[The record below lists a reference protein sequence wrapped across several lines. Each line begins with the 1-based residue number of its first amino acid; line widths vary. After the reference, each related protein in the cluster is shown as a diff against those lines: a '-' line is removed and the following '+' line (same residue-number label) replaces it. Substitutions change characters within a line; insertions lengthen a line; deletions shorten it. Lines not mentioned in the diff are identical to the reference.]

1 MLVKDELEDDRQDEG
16 RAEEILARSPAPQ
29 NFGDVRPQKGDM
41 RIPHARP
48 PGPGPPIERRR
59 HIFSMCTQIPAHT
72 QIVLLADAA
81 PEQDL
86 QIPRA
91 TTEDR
96 DRPST
101 CWSTLLW
108 LGAESLHLTTASA

>member
-1 MLVKDELEDDRQDEG
+1 MRG
-16 RAEEILARSPAPQ
+16 HLA
-29 NFGDVRPQKGDM
+29 
-41 RIPHARP
+41 
-48 PGPGPPIERRR
+48 PGPPIERRR

-72 QIVLLADAA
+72 PIVLLADAA

-108 LGAESLHLTTASA
+108 PGAESLHLTTASA